1 MESGL
6 PVDLDALIHA
16 RSVED
21 NRREFKAAWNPA
33 TQSAV
38 VRTICAFAND
48 LLNLNGGYVILGV
61 EGDDNGNPVLP
72 PRGLES
78 VNMDTAQREIFG
90 QCHRI
95 HPTYQPLLFPVLYQD
110 RPILVIWAPGGDNRP
125 YEAPT
130 RPCRTPAPRSTPRA
144 GRGGRRPRSRATERI
159 T

>member
-33 TQSAV
+33 TQSSV

-61 EGDDNGNPVLP
+61 EADGNGNSVLP

-78 VNMDTAQREIFG
+78 VNMDTIQRD
-90 QCHRI
+90 
-95 HPTYQPLLFPVLYQD
+95 TWSVQPDSPDVSSIALSGAV
-110 RPILVIWAPGGDNRP
+110 PGSADPGDLG
-125 YEAPT
+125 T
-130 RPCRTPAPRSTPRA
+130 R
-144 GRGGRRPRSRATERI
+144 RRQPPL
-159 T
+159 